1 MPALRK
7 LLLVVVMLAGL
18 CLLAY
23 PHVASWLFERAAVQV
38 TESYDE
44 TVASTSEQDLEAAWA
59 KAVEYN
65 ENLYGNPVHDPFIEG
80 SGMVMADNYY
90 QVLDLDGSGL
100 MGRISI
106 PKISVNLPIYHGTSE
121 ATLAKGVGHLEGSSM
136 PTGGIGTH
144 TVFTGHSG
152 LVNAKLFT
160 DLEELQEGDR
170 FFVKI
175 LDKTLAYEID
185 RLLVVEPEDTTEL
198 RRVADKDYCTLV
210 TCTPY
215 GVNTHRLLVRG
226 HRVDYTPEDE
236 AEEAAAAGAGGL
248 THEQIILI
256 ASAVGAVLGVIVVAL
271 LVRRRLRNKEADEA
285 VDEALEETFEGAFGE
300 AAGPTAGEA
309 FIVAADEAAGEL
321 EQQKAEAIAAIAAAA
336 RANLAACGWPGFDAR
351 DAEPHAVDTDD
362 ENVSDAS
369 FAHDVNAFV
378 SASVDAHVRGAHSR
392 DAVSH
397 STSSS
402 TLGDAGIDGDGRRA

>member
-1 MPALRK
+1 MSALRK
-7 LLLVVVMLAGL
+7 MFLVVVMLAGL

-160 DLEELQEGDR
+160 DLEELQAGDR

-185 RLLVVEPEDTTEL
+185 RLLVVDPEDTAEL

-236 AEEAAAAGAGGL
+236 AEEAEAAGAGGL
-248 THEQIILI
+248 THEQVILI
-256 ASAVGAVLGVIVVAL
+256 ASAVGAVLGVVVVAL
-271 LVRRRLRNKEADEA
+271 LVRRRLCKKEADEA
-285 VDEALEETFEGAFGE
+285 VDEALEEAFEGTPDKAESAPTGATAGE
-300 AAGPTAGEA
+300 AAGAAADAAAGEA
-309 FIVAADEAAGEL
+309 AAGAVVEAADEAIDEL
-321 EQQKAEAIAAIAAAA
+321 ERQKAEAIAAIAAAA
-336 RANLAACGWPGFDAR
+336 RANLAACGWPGFDAC
-351 DAEPHAVDTDD
+351 DAEPEKRGGEPD
-362 ENVSDAS
+362 EKTGE
-369 FAHDVNAFV
+369 
-378 SASVDAHVRGAHSR
+378 GA
-392 DAVSH
+392 
-397 STSSS
+397 
-402 TLGDAGIDGDGRRA
+402 